1 MKKLRTEELGRSSP
15 EEALSGSRSPFV
27 IILDEL
33 RSAHNVGSIF
43 RTCDA
48 FLVEE
53 LILCGITPYPPHREI
68 SKTAL
73 GSTNSIKWSYSER
86 TEDAMIKLRSNGYKI
101 IAVEHTDSSTQLQS
115 LKFDDPEKKLAF
127 VFGSEVNGISDNVL
141 ELCDLAVEIP
151 MFGSKHSFNV
161 SVCAGIVLWEAW
173 SQHNRINL

>member
-15 EEALSGSRSPFV
+15 EQALSGTRSPFV
-27 IILDEL
+27 IILDDL

-53 LILCGITPYPPHREI
+53 LNLCGITPCPPHREI

-73 GSTNSIKWSYSER
+73 GSTNSVKWSNFER
-86 TEDAMIKLRSNGYKI
+86 TEDAINKFKANGYKI
-101 IAVEHTDSSTQLQS
+101 IAVEHTDSSIQLQ
-115 LKFDDPEKKLAF
+115 KMEFNDQKKTAF
-127 VFGSEVNGISDNVL
+127 VFGSEVNGISNNVL

-173 SQHNRINL
+173 SKQNRTNL